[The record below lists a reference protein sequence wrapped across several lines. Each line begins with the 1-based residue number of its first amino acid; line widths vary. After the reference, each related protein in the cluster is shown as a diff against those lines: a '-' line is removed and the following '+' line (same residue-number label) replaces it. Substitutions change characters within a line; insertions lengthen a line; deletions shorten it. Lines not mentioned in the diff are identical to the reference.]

1 MSSPEFSSFFQKFW
15 VDVDNPPQDFNYS
28 TLVLGDN
35 VRTFPFQVAR
45 ILTPPRGPT
54 SAQDGLVWVIV
65 PYIVEDDIRQVVW
78 MVTDQPLSSWSIDMR
93 TGEILE
99 HTVDT
104 LLVNPEWFVNSVLL
118 ACFYYLNNGQEEVA
132 YKMMRYID
140 EILPYIGSSR
150 TWSISPKDTS
160 RSLAHVGNITHQSQL
175 LDPYTN
181 QDTIFLDMTPLHV
194 KLS

>member
-1 MSSPEFSSFFQKFW
+1 MLSSEFSSFFRNFW
-15 VDVDNPPQDFNYS
+15 VDVANPPKDFNYS

-65 PYIVEDDIRQVVW
+65 PYIVEDDIRQLTS
-78 MVTDQPLSSWSIDMR
+78 MVTDQPLPSWSFDIR

-99 HTVDT
+99 HSVDT

-118 ACFYYLNNGQEEVA
+118 ACYHYLSNGQEEVA
-132 YKMMRYID
+132 HKMMGYIK
-140 EILPYIGSSR
+140 EILPYVGPSR
-150 TWSISPKDTS
+150 TWSITPKDNGQ
-160 RSLAHVGNITHQSQL
+160 SLAHIGNITNHQQL
-175 LDPYTN
+175 LDPYSH
-181 QDTIFLDMTPLHV
+181 QDEIFLDMTPPHV